1 MKSTH
6 VPLQW
11 VVACLAMTLFA
22 PIATAVASP
31 TGGASAP
38 SGDGLTAAAALG
50 AAAPVAPM
58 PATPNTLVPPP
69 AGARLGVGT
78 VVHGFLTPAQAGRT
92 VVVQV
97 FDAARGWVPVGSA
110 KAAASGAFAVTWRPT
125 HIGRF
130 LLRALVGGRTSSASP
145 GLTAAIEVFRS
156 VLATV
161 FGPGS
166 YGSRTA
172 CGQVLTPALV
182 GVAHQTLPCG
192 TMVDIVY
199 GDKTI
204 SVPVIDRGPYA
215 NGASYDL
222 TMATAAEL
230 GVADTV
236 HIGAVAIRGPAPT
249 AP

>member
-1 MKSTH
+1 MKSTA
-6 VPLQW
+6 PLRW
-11 VVACLAMTLFA
+11 VVACLAMTFA
-22 PIATAVASP
+22 APAAIAAGAP
-31 TGGASAP
+31 TGGTTAP
-38 SGDGLTAAAALG
+38 DGGGTTAAAALG
-50 AAAPVAPM
+50 GTPPAASM
-58 PATPNTLVPPP
+58 PPTPNSLVPPP
-69 AGARLGVGT
+69 AGGRIGVATLVRGY
-78 VVHGFLTPAQAGRT
+78 LTPAQAGRT
-92 VVVQV
+92 VALQL
-97 FDAARGWVPVGSA
+97 FDAARGWVAIGSA
-110 KAAASGAFAVTWRPT
+110 RAAANGAFVVGWRPA

-130 LLRALVGGRTSSASP
+130 LLRAIVGGKASSATP
-145 GLTAAIEVFRS
+145 GLTATIEVFRS

-182 GVAHQTLPCG
+182 GVAHPTLPCG
-192 TMVDIVY
+192 TMVDIAY
-199 GDKTI
+199 GSKTI

-236 HIGAVAIRGPAPT
+236 HIGAVALHGPSPVAP
-249 AP
+249 